1 MIENII
7 EQIKTSENKSK
18 EIIQNA
24 RKQHSEIIEKAY
36 SGSSAIE
43 EQTKADIVKI
53 FKDAKDR
60 AVSDSKI
67 EIERLAKQHKEKR
80 TKVIGSA
87 AVKEKEAVDL
97 IIGKV
102 FE

>member
-7 EQIKTSENKSK
+7 EKIKTSEKKSK
-18 EIIQNA
+18 EIIQDA

-36 SGSSAIE
+36 SESAAIE
-43 EQTKADIVKI
+43 ERTSAEIIKV

-67 EIERLAKQHKEKR
+67 EIEKLTKQYKEKS
-80 TKVIGSA
+80 TKIISSA
-87 AVKEKEAVDL
+87 ALKEKEAVDL

>member
-7 EQIKTSENKSK
+7 EQIKVSENKSK

-24 RKQHSEIIEKAY
+24 RKQHSEIIEQAY
-36 SGSSAIE
+36 SGSAAIE
-43 EQTKADIVKI
+43 EQTKSDTEKI
-53 FKDAKDR
+53 FKDAKDS
-60 AVSDSKI
+60 AVSDARA
-67 EIERLAKQHKEKR
+67 EIEKLAKHYKERR
-80 TKVIGSA
+80 TKIISSVSA
-87 AVKEKEAVDL
+87 KEKEAVEL